1 MSPGLIARLKMS
13 DIFLL
18 HSMYLC
24 FQIQLNFINISEILI
39 QDLMCVSCS
48 VAKLC
53 LLLQKIETKT
63 SAAAAAKSL

>member
-1 MSPGLIARLKMS
+1 MSPGLIVRLKMS

-24 FQIQLNFINISEILI
+24 CHIHLNFINISDILI

-48 VAKLC
+48 VAKLFS
-53 LLLQKIETKT
+53 LLQKIETKT
-63 SAAAAAKSL
+63 SNLY